1 MAENKQE
8 TGSKKGS
15 GKQSWQDRKLQKVVR
30 DDIDV
35 ISRKTLDQSD
45 FITMLNTHDN
55 VLHRLR
61 MTMGRNSNI
70 TFEKAQEFIE
80 RSQQIREEIN
90 LLNAKM
96 CQLMGWDYTPPRGFS
111 NPLIGII
118 KQEKRLGRNHL
129 KPKKLPE
136 LFEGLFEGSQRQVS
150 SQGRDETTT
159 TVHQTYDL

>member
-1 MAENKQE
+1 MAENKKE
-8 TGSKKGS
+8 STGKKPS
-15 GKQSWQDRKLQKVVR
+15 GKESWQDRKLKKVVR

-61 MTMGRNSNI
+61 MTMGRNKNI

-90 LLNAKM
+90 LLNAEM
-96 CQLMGWDYTPPRGFS
+96 CELMEWDYTPPRGFS
-111 NPLIGII
+111 NPLAKSNTEETKIS
-118 KQEKRLGRNHL
+118 
-129 KPKKLPE
+129 KK
-136 LFEGLFEGSQRQVS
+136 
-150 SQGRDETTT
+150 
-159 TVHQTYDL
+159 

>member
-1 MAENKQE
+1 MAENKKE
-8 TGSKKGS
+8 ATGKKPS
-15 GKQSWQDRKLQKVVR
+15 GKESWQDRKLKKVVR

-90 LLNAKM
+90 LLNAEM
-96 CQLMGWDYTPPRGFS
+96 CELMAWDYTPPRGFT
-111 NPLIGII
+111 NPLAKSEDEG
-118 KQEKRLGRNHL
+118 KRVR
-129 KPKKLPE
+129 KKA
-136 LFEGLFEGSQRQVS
+136 VS
-150 SQGRDETTT
+150 TAQS
-159 TVHQTYDL
+159 

>member
-1 MAENKQE
+1 MTESKQE
-8 TGSKKGS
+8 TGGKKPS
-15 GKQSWQDRKLQKVVR
+15 GKQSWQDRKLKKVVR

-61 MTMGRNSNI
+61 MTMGRNNNI

-90 LLNAKM
+90 LLNAEM
-96 CQLMGWDYTPPRGFS
+96 CELMEWDYTPPRGFS
-111 NPLIGII
+111 NPLTKNG
-118 KQEKRLGRNHL
+118 EEES
-129 KPKKLPE
+129 KPSKKNTP
-136 LFEGLFEGSQRQVS
+136 GLAPSGGS
-150 SQGRDETTT
+150 
-159 TVHQTYDL
+159 

>member
-90 LLNAKM
+90 LLNAEM
-96 CQLMGWDYTPPRGFS
+96 CELMDWDYTPPRGFT
-111 NPLIGII
+111 NPLVKNNGEDR
-118 KQEKRLGRNHL
+118 KES
-129 KPKKLPE
+129 KKTATKAV
-136 LFEGLFEGSQRQVS
+136 F
-150 SQGRDETTT
+150 
-159 TVHQTYDL
+159 

>member
-55 VLHRLR
+55 VLHKLR

-90 LLNAKM
+90 LLNAEM
-96 CQLMGWDYTPPRGFS
+96 CDLMAWDYTPPRGFT
-111 NPLIGII
+111 NPLAKSSGEG
-118 KQEKRLGRNHL
+118 EKRS
-129 KPKKLPE
+129 KKSAIKVVL
-136 LFEGLFEGSQRQVS
+136 
-150 SQGRDETTT
+150 
-159 TVHQTYDL
+159 

>member
-1 MAENKQE
+1 MAEI
-8 TGSKKGS
+8 KKELNGKKPS
-15 GKQSWQDRKLQKVVR
+15 GKESWQDRKLKKVVR

-90 LLNAKM
+90 LLNAEM
-96 CQLMGWDYTPPRGFS
+96 CELMEWDYTPPRGFT
-111 NPLIGII
+111 NPLTKIGEVES
-118 KQEKRLGRNHL
+118 KAS
-129 KPKKLPE
+129 KKK
-136 LFEGLFEGSQRQVS
+136 
-150 SQGRDETTT
+150 
-159 TVHQTYDL
+159 

>member
-8 TGSKKGS
+8 AGRTKGS

-45 FITMLNTHDN
+45 FISMLNTHDN

-90 LLNAKM
+90 LLNAEM
-96 CQLMGWDYTPPRGFS
+96 CQLMDWDYTPPRGFT
-111 NPLIGII
+111 NPLAKSDG
-118 KQEKRLGRNHL
+118 EKRVS
-129 KPKKLPE
+129 KKAA
-136 LFEGLFEGSQRQVS
+136 
-150 SQGRDETTT
+150 T
-159 TVHQTYDL
+159 TVSA

>member
-8 TGSKKGS
+8 PSGKKPS
-15 GKQSWQDRKLQKVVR
+15 GKQSWQDRKLKKVVR

-61 MTMGRNSNI
+61 MTMGRNKNI

-80 RSQQIREEIN
+80 RSQNIREEIN
-90 LLNAKM
+90 LLNAEM
-96 CQLMGWDYTPPRGFS
+96 CELMEWDYTPPRGFS
-111 NPLIGII
+111 NPLAKNGD
-118 KQEKRLGRNHL
+118 EESMVS
-129 KPKKLPE
+129 KKKTP
-136 LFEGLFEGSQRQVS
+136 STVS
-150 SQGRDETTT
+150 S
-159 TVHQTYDL
+159 

>member
-1 MAENKQE
+1 MTENRQE
-8 TGSKKGS
+8 AGRKKGT

-55 VLHRLR
+55 VLHKLR

-70 TFEKAQEFIE
+70 TFVKAQEFIE

-90 LLNAKM
+90 LLNAEM
-96 CQLMGWDYTPPRGFS
+96 CELMSWDYFPPRGFT
-111 NPLIGII
+111 NPL
-118 KQEKRLGRNHL
+118 EKSAAEDRKESR
-129 KPKKLPE
+129 KTATKA
-136 LFEGLFEGSQRQVS
+136 VS
-150 SQGRDETTT
+150 
-159 TVHQTYDL
+159 

>member
-8 TGSKKGS
+8 TGNKKGS

-90 LLNAKM
+90 LLNAEM
-96 CQLMGWDYTPPRGFS
+96 CQLMDWDYTPPRGFT
-111 NPLIGII
+111 NPFA
-118 KQEKRLGRNHL
+118 KPDNEEKKTKKKTL
-129 KPKKLPE
+129 KDSSEAKE
-136 LFEGLFEGSQRQVS
+136 LL
-150 SQGRDETTT
+150 T
-159 TVHQTYDL
+159 

>member
-90 LLNAKM
+90 LLNAEM
-96 CQLMGWDYTPPRGFS
+96 CELMDWDYTPPRGFT
-111 NPLIGII
+111 NPLAKG
-118 KQEKRLGRNHL
+118 EDDGKRGR
-129 KPKKLPE
+129 KKA
-136 LFEGLFEGSQRQVS
+136 VS
-150 SQGRDETTT
+150 TAQS
-159 TVHQTYDL
+159 

>member
-1 MAENKQE
+1 MTESKQE
-8 TGSKKGS
+8 AVGKKPS
-15 GKQSWQDRKLQKVVR
+15 GKQSWQDRKLKKVVR

-61 MTMGRNSNI
+61 MTMGRNKNI

-90 LLNAKM
+90 LLNAEM
-96 CQLMGWDYTPPRGFS
+96 CELMDWDYTPPRGFS
-111 NPLIGII
+111 NPLAKSGDEMT
-118 KQEKRLGRNHL
+118 KGNK
-129 KPKKLPE
+129 KKLE
-136 LFEGLFEGSQRQVS
+136 
-150 SQGRDETTT
+150 ETSR
-159 TVHQTYDL
+159 

>member
-90 LLNAKM
+90 LLNAEM
-96 CQLMGWDYTPPRGFS
+96 CQLMDWDYTPPRGFT
-111 NPLIGII
+111 NPLSKSGEEET
-118 KQEKRLGRNHL
+118 KGG
-129 KPKKLPE
+129 KKKNA
-136 LFEGLFEGSQRQVS
+136 V
-150 SQGRDETTT
+150 TAAT
-159 TVHQTYDL
+159 

>member
-1 MAENKQE
+1 MAENKNE
-8 TGSKKGS
+8 SIVKKPS
-15 GKQSWQDRKLQKVVR
+15 GKESWQDRKLKKVVR

-90 LLNAKM
+90 LLNAEM
-96 CQLMGWDYTPPRGFS
+96 CELMEWDYTPPRGFT
-111 NPLIGII
+111 NPLEKSAGGEKKESKKTAI
-118 KQEKRLGRNHL
+118 KA
-129 KPKKLPE
+129 
-136 LFEGLFEGSQRQVS
+136 S
-150 SQGRDETTT
+150 S
-159 TVHQTYDL
+159 

>member
-1 MAENKQE
+1 MTESKQE
-8 TGSKKGS
+8 AGGKKPS
-15 GKQSWQDRKLQKVVR
+15 GKQSWQDRKLKKVVR

-61 MTMGRNSNI
+61 MTMGRNKNI

-90 LLNAKM
+90 LLNAEM
-96 CQLMGWDYTPPRGFS
+96 CELMDWDYTPPRGFS
-111 NPLIGII
+111 NPLAKSGDEMT
-118 KQEKRLGRNHL
+118 KGNK
-129 KPKKLPE
+129 KKLE
-136 LFEGLFEGSQRQVS
+136 
-150 SQGRDETTT
+150 ETSR
-159 TVHQTYDL
+159 

>member
-8 TGSKKGS
+8 TGNKKGS

-90 LLNAKM
+90 LLNAEM
-96 CQLMGWDYTPPRGFS
+96 CELMDWDYTPPRGFT
-111 NPLIGII
+111 NPLDKSS
-118 KQEKRLGRNHL
+118 KQETKGGKN
-129 KPKKLPE
+129 KT
-136 LFEGLFEGSQRQVS
+136 SVAAA
-150 SQGRDETTT
+150 T
-159 TVHQTYDL
+159 